1 MLELPMPPGLT
12 FDEAAHVYR
21 LDGVTVPSVTQALQ
35 LIDSFAGVPL
45 DVLERAREFGQHV
58 HRTVELDARGELDEE
73 SLDPALAEYLAGWR
87 LFLHQRKARVLASEL
102 RVCSRKLRYAGTLD
116 ALVEIAGR
124 TVLIDVKSGAVPLL
138 TVGPQTAA
146 YLHALHECWPSM
158 FRAALSLRALPRAC
172 VQLKPNSFQLVPLRD
187 PRDWNVFLSALN
199 IHQWRT
205 A

>member
-1 MLELPMPPGLT
+1 MPAGLT

-21 LDGVTVPSVTQALQ
+21 LNGAAVPSVTQALQ

-87 LFLHQRKARVLASEL
+87 LFLRERKARVLASEL

-124 TVLIDVKSGAVPLL
+124 LTLVDVKSGAVPIL

-146 YLHALHECWPSM
+146 YLYALRECWPS
-158 FRAALSLRALPRAC
+158 LSRSTLPPSLPRAC
-172 VQLKPNSFQLVPLRD
+172 VQLTPNSYQLVPLRD

-199 IHQWRT
+199 IHQWRNG
-205 A
+205 